1 MLRVRTTELE
11 LRSKLWVK
19 FCESIWAELIYSVVY
34 LRSRVTNK
42 HDSKKNPCVRDFGEI
57 GCDALVHMPE
67 LKCYFRINPRAEKRS
82 LLFMLCT
89 DVDRVWLSEA
99 HVQEPRDGA
108 IQ

>member
-19 FCESIWAELIYSVVY
+19 FCESIWA
-34 LRSRVTNK
+34 
-42 HDSKKNPCVRDFGEI
+42 DFKKNPCVRDSGEI
-57 GCDALVHMPE
+57 GCDAFVYMTE
-67 LKCYFRINPRAEKRS
+67 LKRYFRINPRAEKRS
-82 LLFMLCT
+82 LLLTFCT
-89 DVDRVWLSEA
+89 DVNRVWLSKA